1 MQLRYFL
8 PTALLGLSSL
18 LSAQSGSYDARLS
31 LKNLD
36 CKTGKADVQV
46 ELKAHNDTQIF
57 LMGDANYR
65 FEYEA
70 NKLKNPTIK
79 SQDNFSNQ
87 APQRQRSYG
96 VHNLQGSQTRDK
108 AGIISLNTFYNGTN
122 ADAEKVTTDWKSV
135 ATISFDIADFRSPAE
150 LKWHDDRVFPTTGMS
165 QIKVTNSDPT
175 AFEYDLNAVY
185 AAGSFANL
193 TINPAAQCHNSAPVV
208 SATPVKTKMNQAVE
222 ATFPIY
228 DGDEG
233 DAFTARLVSVSGGK
247 LVPSVL
253 GTNLVAAYT
262 PEADF
267 VGEVEAKVQ
276 VTDKFGNSD
285 IVALRI
291 SVKKDGLVVFNGFSP
306 NNDGVNDVLMIDGL
320 EKTRAAAISVFDA
333 NGREV
338 FQAKNYK
345 NDWNGTKDG
354 KLLPEGTYFYTLE
367 DGAGQNYTGYIQLSR

>member
-8 PTALLGLSSL
+8 PSALLGLSSL

-36 CKTGKADVQV
+36 CKTGKADVQIEV
-46 ELKAHNDTQIF
+46 KAPNDNQIF

-70 NKLKNPTIK
+70 NKLKNPTLK

-87 APQRQRSYG
+87 ALQRQRSYG
-96 VHNLQGSQTRDK
+96 VHNLQGSQIREK
-108 AGIISLNTFYNGTN
+108 AGIVSLNTFYNGTN

-135 ATISFDIADFRSPAE
+135 ATISFDIADFHAPAQ

-165 QIKVTNSDPT
+165 QIKVTNSDPA
-175 AFEYDLNAVY
+175 AFEYDLNAVQS
-185 AAGSFANL
+185 AGTFANL

-208 SATPVKTKMNQAVE
+208 AITPVRTKMNQSVE
-222 ATFPIY
+222 TTFPIY

-233 DAFTARLVSVSGGK
+233 DKFTTRLVSISSGS
-247 LVPSVL
+247 LTPSVV
-253 GTNLVAAYT
+253 GTNLVAQFT
-262 PEADF
+262 PEAGFIGD
-267 VGEVEAKVQ
+267 VEAKIE

-285 IVALRI
+285 KVTLRI
-291 SVKKDGLVVFNGFSP
+291 SVKKDALSVFNAFSP
-306 NNDGVNDVLMIDGL
+306 NNDGINDVLVIDGL
-320 EKTRAAAISVFDA
+320 DKTHATAISVFD
-333 NGREV
+333 NKGREV

-354 KLLPEGTYFYTLE
+354 KLLPEGTYFYALD
-367 DGAGQNYTGYIQLSR
+367 DGTGQNYTGFIQLNR